1 MSKFEQHL
9 DELRVTK
16 ERTPKIAAQLKKR
29 AIKAEADAQ
38 KVLDWFKRT
47 LKDID
52 DLEGKQAM
60 RLMNAASTIKE
71 LANKL

>member
-16 ERTPKIAAQLKKR
+16 EKSPKIAAQLKKR

>member
-16 ERTPKIAAQLKKR
+16 EKTPKIAAQLKRR
-29 AIKAEADAQ
+29 AVKAEADAQ

-47 LKDID
+47 MKDID

-60 RLMNAASTIKE
+60 RLMNAASTIGE
-71 LANKL
+71 LAKKL

>member
-1 MSKFEQHL
+1 MSKFEEHL
-9 DELRVTK
+9 YELRVTK
-16 ERTPKIAAQLKKR
+16 EKTPKISAQLKRR

-60 RLMNAASTIKE
+60 RLMNAQSTISD
-71 LANKL
+71 LAKKL

>member
-29 AIKAEADAQ
+29 AVKAEVDAQ
-38 KVLDWFKRT
+38 KVLDWIKRT

-60 RLMNAASTIKE
+60 RLMNTATSLKN
-71 LANKL
+71 LAEKL

>member
-16 ERTPKIAAQLKKR
+16 EKTPKIAAQLKRR
-29 AIKAEADAQ
+29 AVKAEADAQ
-38 KVLDWFKRT
+38 KVLDWLKRIM
-47 LKDID
+47 KDID

-60 RLMNAASTIKE
+60 RLMNAASTIGE
-71 LANKL
+71 LAKKL

>member
-60 RLMNAASTIKE
+60 RLMNAQSAISE
-71 LANKL
+71 LAKKL

>member
-9 DELRVTK
+9 DELRVTR

-29 AIKAEADAQ
+29 AIKGEADAQ

-47 LKDID
+47 LKEID

-60 RLMNAASTIKE
+60 RLMNTASAVKE
-71 LANKL
+71 LAAKL

>member
-16 ERTPKIAAQLKKR
+16 ERTPKIAAQLKRR
-29 AIKAEADAQ
+29 AVKAEADAQ
-38 KVLDWFKRT
+38 KVLDWFKRI

-60 RLMNAASTIKE
+60 KLMNAQSTISK
-71 LANKL
+71 LAEKL